1 MLLAEHG
8 ASFSSQKL
16 PLEELQSDSLEKLVE
31 HKAQQAFVQL
41 QRPVFVQDAGWSIP
55 ALKGFPGP
63 FMKYMNQWLEPE
75 DFLNLMQSKENKTV
89 NLVDYF
95 GCVDTDGKV
104 VIYKAVFP
112 ARFLDTPTGEGSSID
127 RIVALEGSDKPLSLM
142 PLEERQTI
150 FARATVWKDLA
161 EWIKVQN

>member
-16 PLEELQSDSLEKLVE
+16 PLEELQSDSLEKLVA
-31 HKAQQAFVQL
+31 HKAQQAFAQL

-63 FMKYMNQWLEPE
+63 FMKYMNQWLESE
-75 DFLNLMQSKENKTV
+75 DFLALMRNKTDKTV
-89 NLVDYF
+89 NLIDYF
-95 GCVDTDGKV
+95 GCVDSEGKITV
-104 VIYKAVFP
+104 YKAVFP
-112 ARFLDTPTGEGSSID
+112 ARFLEKPAGEGSSID
-127 RIVALEGSDKPLSLM
+127 KIVALEGLSKPLSLT
-142 PLEERQTI
+142 PLEERQVI

-161 EWIKVQN
+161 EWIKAQS